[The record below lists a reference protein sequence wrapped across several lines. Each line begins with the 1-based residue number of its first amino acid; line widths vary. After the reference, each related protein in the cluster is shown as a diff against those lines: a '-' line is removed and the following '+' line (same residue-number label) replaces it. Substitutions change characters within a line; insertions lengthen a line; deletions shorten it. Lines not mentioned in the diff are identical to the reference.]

1 MDIKHNN
8 QQQAAH
14 AGLPMVMGNHQMMP
28 FTGHAGKQAFED
40 DAIDLRAY
48 WRVIWQRKLTVIL
61 FTILALVVAFIHTAQ
76 KPRIYKSHLT
86 LQIERSSNNMLN
98 AEGMTAMYDY
108 WYSDDFY
115 ETQFELLKSN
125 TLAERVA
132 RDLNITS
139 YQQISGKPQPSLW
152 QQLLGSGDEV
162 AAAETQAAADIRTDI
177 EPEQFAGALRGGLG
191 VSPIKNSRLVVLSY
205 DSTSPEMAAEI
216 VNAYADSFMAMN
228 LERRIADSSYA
239 QTFLAEQIKQVRANL
254 EESERLLVDYADE
267 KQIADLDER
276 LSVHQ
281 RKLDSL
287 SEKLI
292 EVEARRIETQAAYEE
307 EANVGIDSS
316 QLAPGSLI
324 FAYKQSLAQLESEYA
339 EKSSI
344 YKSAY
349 PEMQELRSQIDGLKR
364 KLKYEYTQLRQLKE
378 LKFKAAQR
386 EESMLKLRIEEVN
399 KQVLDLRKRT
409 TDYQALKRDV
419 DTNLVLYDSLLQQT
433 KEIGVAAGIS
443 ANNISVVDYAKIPGS
458 PYKPDMGKSLKMALL
473 FGLLGGIGLAF
484 LFDKLDDTVKSGGDL
499 EDVTGL
505 SVLGIVPQIDKQ
517 EISSSVGMLT
527 HQDPTSALA
536 EAYRSFK
543 TALSLSA
550 AGGYPKTLQ
559 IASSGVGE
567 GKTTTAIGVA
577 LSFIQAG
584 AKVLLVDGDL
594 RNPSIH
600 KDMDIKNDVGLTNFL
615 AGNEKLGQVVKRSS
629 LNANMWVLT
638 AGPISPNPAELL
650 ASEKMKEFLDKA
662 EKQFDVVVV
671 DGPPVLGLADALVLS
686 NITRG
691 TVLVV
696 DAGETR
702 KGVLTDAL
710 KRLHGVQ
717 ANIIGT
723 VLTKYNQGHSEYSYL
738 YNYYGSSENSEKD
751 IEENRRLAS

>member
-1 MDIKHNN
+1 MDITTHN
-8 QQQAAH
+8 QQQSS
-14 AGLPMVMGNHQMMP
+14 GSLPAVAGNHQMLP
-28 FTGHAGKQAFED
+28 FTGHTHRRSFEED
-40 DAIDLRAY
+40 TIDLRAY
-48 WRVIWQRKLTVIL
+48 WRIIWQRKVTVIL
-61 FTILALVVAFIHTAQ
+61 FTILAMVVAFVTTAQ
-76 KPRIYKSHLT
+76 KPKIYKSQLT
-86 LQIERSSNNMLN
+86 MQIERSSNNMLN
-98 AEGMTAMYDY
+98 ADGMTSMYDY

-125 TLAERVA
+125 TLAERVS

-139 YQQISGKPQPSLW
+139 YEQITGKPQPSLW
-152 QQLLGSGDEV
+152 QQILESGS
-162 AAAETQAAADIRTDI
+162 AEQDAVETIKPEETFVPMR
-177 EPEQFAGALRGGLG
+177 EPEVFAGALRGGLG
-191 VSPIKNSRLVVLSY
+191 VKPVKNSRLVTLSY
-205 DSTSPEMAAEI
+205 DSTSPEMAAKI

-239 QTFLAEQIKQVRANL
+239 QTFLGEQIKQVRANL
-254 EESERLLVDYADE
+254 EESERVLVEYADQ
-267 KQIADLDER
+267 KKIADLDER

-287 SEKLI
+287 SDKLI
-292 EVEARRIETQAAYEE
+292 EVEARRIEAQAAYEE
-307 EANVGIDSS
+307 ETSTGIDSTEN
-316 QLAPGSLI
+316 LAPGTLI
-324 FAYKQSLAQLESEYA
+324 FAYKQSIAQLESEYV
-339 EKSSI
+339 EKSGI
-344 YKSAY
+344 YKPAY
-349 PEMQELRSQIDGLKR
+349 PEMIELRAQIQGVKD
-364 KLKYEYTQLRQLKE
+364 KLNYEYSQLRQLKE
-378 LKFKAAQR
+378 VKFKAAQR
-386 EESMLKLRIEEVN
+386 EESILKSRINEIN
-399 KQVLDLRKRT
+399 QQVLDLRKRT

-419 DTNLVLYDSLLQQT
+419 DSNLVLYDSLLQQT

-443 ANNISVVDYAKIPGS
+443 ANNISVVDYAKVPGS
-458 PYKPDMGKSLKMALL
+458 SYKPDMHKSLKMALL

-499 EDVTGL
+499 EEVTGL
-505 SVLGIVPQIDKQ
+505 SVLGIVPQINKQ
-517 EISSSVGMLT
+517 ETEGSIGMLT
-527 HQDPTSALA
+527 HKDPTSALA

-550 AGGYPKTLQ
+550 AGGYPKVLQ

-600 KDMDIKNDVGLTNFL
+600 KDMDINNKHGLTNFL
-615 AGNEKLGQVVKRSS
+615 AGNAKLGEVVERSPINS
-629 LNANMWVLT
+629 NLWVLT

-650 ASEKMKEFLDKA
+650 ASDKMKKFLAKA

-686 NITRG
+686 NVTRG

-723 VLTKYNQGHSEYSYL
+723 ILTKYNQGHSEYSYL
-738 YNYYGSSENSEKD
+738 YNYYGSSDKENSEDK
-751 IEENRRLAS
+751 RLAS